1 MTAPY
6 QQIMENMREN
16 ARDVSLGDGVSVR
29 RYNSSM
35 SNIWLLSFTDI
46 IALMLVFFVML
57 FAMSQPDEDVWV
69 TMVEGMSKGQKEH
82 SAMQGEES
90 TGLHGTV
97 DMDRIR
103 RQPAL
108 STNYLF
114 AVIKRLQDNNPVLS
128 AAVFESYER
137 ETHLTLPYDQLF
149 TGDNPLELAA
159 DGREIMALLT
169 GTLGHLQNRM
179 DIVLFGDADRLDTKL
194 RQSSLLAGMFTEKG
208 YKGDIKIL
216 AHAAETPRLRLVIY
230 SGR

>member
-1 MTAPY
+1 M
-6 QQIMENMREN
+6 QDMREN
-16 ARDVSLGDGVSVR
+16 ARDVSLGDGLSVR
-29 RYNSSM
+29 ESGGSM

-57 FAMSQPDEDVWV
+57 FAMSQPDEDVWITIV
-69 TMVEGMSKGQKEH
+69 QGMSKGQKEH
-82 SAMQGEES
+82 STAQGEES
-90 TGLHGTV
+90 MGLHGMV

-114 AVIKRLQDNNPVLS
+114 AVLKRLQENNAVLAT
-128 AAVFESYER
+128 AAFESFER
-137 ETHLTLPYDQLF
+137 ETHLTLPYDRVF
-149 TGDNPLELAA
+149 DDANPLELGA

-179 DIVLFGDADRLDTKL
+179 DIVLFGDADKLETKL
-194 RQSSLLAGMFTEKG
+194 RQSAILAGLFTDKG
-208 YKGDIKIL
+208 YKGEIKIIT
-216 AHAAETPRLRLVIY
+216 HAEETPRLRLVIY

>member
-1 MTAPY
+1 MASY
-6 QQIMENMREN
+6 QETMKNMREN
-16 ARDVSLGDGVSVR
+16 AQDVSLGDGLSVR
-29 RYNSSM
+29 QYNSSM

-69 TMVEGMSKGQKEH
+69 TMVQGMSQGQKEN
-82 SAMQGEES
+82 SASQGEES
-90 TGLHGTV
+90 TGLYGTV

-114 AVIKRLQDNNPVLS
+114 AVLKRLQENNALLS
-128 AAVFESYER
+128 TAHFESFER
-137 ETHLTLPYDQLF
+137 ETHLTLPYDSLF
-149 TGDNPLELAA
+149 DADDPRELSVT
-159 DGREIMALLT
+159 GRETMALLT

-179 DIVLFGDADRLDTKL
+179 DIVLFGAPDRLETKIL
-194 RQSSLLAGMFTEKG
+194 QSGVLAGLFTAKG
-208 YKGDIKIL
+208 YKGQIRIIS
-216 AHAAETPRLRLVIY
+216 HAAPVPRLRLVIY